1 MDYTTIITKLENR
14 LYDNLN
20 SYPVKPQIKTGD
32 VIDETK
38 SVIWNR
44 ERVAEILDEY
54 HAKLEEYY
62 KQSRDKDVEFLNDC
76 VEYIKEELNCST
88 EKAKILCNRA
98 YEKQPSY
105 SHRQVL
111 YEIEELIGFVKNF
124 LD

>member
-44 ERVAEILDEY
+44 ERVTEILNEY
-54 HAKLEEYY
+54 YAKLEEYY
-62 KQSRDKDVEFLNDC
+62 KQSRDKDIEFLNDC

-88 EKAKILCNRA
+88 EKAKILYNRA
-98 YEKQPSY
+98 YEKQHSY

-111 YEIEELIGFVKNF
+111 YEIEELIEFVKNF